1 MAVDKTQIVIQ
12 EQLAPEDR
20 PLLAVFQ
27 SVLQWTKGKRIEAVD
42 TLTQSISD
50 PPTQT
55 EVAAIQ
61 SKINELIIKL
71 RSDNSNILDS

>member
-1 MAVDKTQIVIQ
+1 MAVDRTRIIIA
-12 EQLAPEDR
+12 EQLDVDR
-20 PLLAVFQ
+20 VLQGLLQ
-27 SVLQWTKGKRIEAVD
+27 SVQQWTEGKRIEAVD
-42 TLTQSISD
+42 TLTQTITN
-50 PPTQT
+50 PPTQA